1 MGIKKKLGMGVMT
14 GALGLSLIGGGTF
27 AAFNDVEGAQG
38 TYSAGEL
45 DLSLGHL
52 NKSLGVKNMV
62 PGDTISRSF
71 EIMNS
76 GNVDIAEV
84 LFDVDAEFFSGDAV
98 NGGNETPEDFYG
110 QFNITMFDSDGRN
123 ILEDEF
129 GDSTTMAELIS
140 AESFDIASGDG
151 FDKKDGENRDSDTIT
166 IEVEFVEDGTDAD
179 GDGEYDQNKYQ
190 GNSATLDFNF
200 EATQKAGSPK

>member
-52 NKSLGVKNMV
+52 NKSLGVDGMV

-84 LFDVDAEFFSGDAV
+84 LFDVDATFNAGSAE
-98 NGGNETPEDFYG
+98 NGGNDSAEAFYG
-110 QFNITMFDSDGRN
+110 QFKITMFDSDGRN
-123 ILEDEF
+123 ILAEEF
-129 GDSTTMAELIS
+129 GGSATMAELI
-140 AESFDIASGDG
+140 AADSFDIASGDG
-151 FDKKDGENRDSDTIT
+151 FNKKEGENRDSDTIT
-166 IEVEFVEDGTDAD
+166 INVEFVEDGEKDAE
-179 GDGEYDQNKYQ
+179 GEYLQNQYQ

-200 EATQKAGSPK
+200 EATQEAPSAK